1 MADFRATVRKAQ
13 CQSSRWRLCRTRPPA
28 RFNAHPT
35 GTWLCSLALVR
46 RQHHYWCIHV
56 DPTEGNAAS
65 NTDTATRSATR
76 RNRRHSPPIHQPDP
90 LMDSLFTRL
99 AAALASPDIEN
110 KLTLTRA
117 LADDWNKQQLDWR
130 DNTPVELN
138 CGIPD
143 KPELVPPK
151 LVPQRSPQTKEG
163 RARLL
168 HAIVHIEFSAINLA
182 LDHAARFPDLPEE
195 YYADWIGV
203 AAEEAYHF
211 TILRE
216 RLNSLGFDYGD
227 FPAHAGLWEMAMKT
241 ADDPLARMALVPR
254 LLEARGLDATPPIQ
268 RRLEQAGDHASARVL
283 DIILHDEIGHVG
295 LGDRWFRHLCA
306 ERGLAPESTYREL
319 LTRFNAPW
327 PQAPMNE
334 AARLSAGFSHDEL
347 AGLAKK
353 R

>member
-1 MADFRATVRKAQ
+1 MESLFARLAEALATNDIARK
-13 CQSSRWRLCRTRPPA
+13 
-28 RFNAHPT
+28 
-35 GTWLCSLALVR
+35 LAL
-46 RQHHYWCIHV
+46 
-56 DPTEGNAAS
+56 T
-65 NTDTATRSATR
+65 
-76 RNRRHSPPIHQPDP
+76 
-90 LMDSLFTRL
+90 
-99 AAALASPDIEN
+99 AALSE
-110 KLTLTRA
+110 
-117 LADDWNKQQLDWR
+117 DWANGRLDWR
-130 DNTPVELN
+130 DTSRVELH

-182 LDHAARFPDLPEE
+182 LDHAARFPGLPEE

-216 RLNSLGFDYGD
+216 RLNSLGYDYGD

-268 RRLEQAGDHASARVL
+268 RRLEQAGDEASARVL
-283 DIILHDEIGHVG
+283 DIILRDEIGHVG
-295 LGDRWFRHLCA
+295 LGDQWFRRLCA
-306 ERGLAPESTYREL
+306 ERGVEPESTYREL
-319 LTRFNAPW
+319 LRSFKAPR
-327 PQAPMNE
+327 PILPMNE
-334 AARLSAGFSHDEL
+334 SARLQAGFSAAEL
-347 AGLAKK
+347 AALAEKV
-353 R
+353 